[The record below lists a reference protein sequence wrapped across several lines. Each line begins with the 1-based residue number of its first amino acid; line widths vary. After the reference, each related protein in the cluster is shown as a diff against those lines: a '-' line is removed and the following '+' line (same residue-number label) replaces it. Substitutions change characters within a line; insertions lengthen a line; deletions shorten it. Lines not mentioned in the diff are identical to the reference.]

1 MPDVPRRVADAPAA
15 AAAAVGA
22 PVVAKGVDRES
33 MAGAEIDRRR
43 GVAEWLWWF
52 ARRQPLGLAGAVIVL
67 VLVVT
72 AILAPALAPH
82 GPKDA
87 AFPQYVAPGTEFPMG
102 TDHLGRDI
110 LSRIVWGARLSLY
123 VGLASV
129 LFGVTVGALWGVVT
143 AHFGGASDTVSQ
155 RVVDSLMALP
165 PIILALALM
174 AALGQSVTNV
184 IIALAILLTPTAART
199 IRSVALS
206 IKEMPYV
213 EAARAAGAT
222 EWRIIFRHVVPN
234 TLATYIV
241 LVTVNIAYAIVVEAG
256 LSFLGLGAPP
266 DEPSWGGMLTAGTQ
280 AMETAPWMIFFPG
293 LAISLTVFGL
303 NLLGDSIRDL
313 TDPRLRGGLG

>member
-1 MPDVPRRVADAPAA
+1 
-15 AAAAVGA
+15 
-22 PVVAKGVDRES
+22 
-33 MAGAEIDRRR
+33 
-43 GVAEWLWWF
+43 
-52 ARRQPLGLAGAVIVL
+52 
-67 VLVVT
+67 
-72 AILAPALAPH
+72 
-82 GPKDA
+82 
-87 AFPQYVAPGTEFPMG
+87 
-102 TDHLGRDI
+102 
-110 LSRIVWGARLSLY
+110 

-129 LFGVTVGALWGVVT
+129 LVGITLGALWGIVT
-143 AHFGGASDTVSQ
+143 AYFGGVSDSSSQ

-165 PIILALALM
+165 PIVLALALM

-184 IIALAILLTPTAART
+184 IIALSVLLIPTAART
-199 IRSVALS
+199 MRSVALS

-213 EAARAAGAT
+213 ESARAAGAA

-241 LVTVNIAYAIVVEAG
+241 MFTVNIAYAIVVETS

-266 DEPSWGGMLTAGTQ
+266 DEPSWGSMLTAGIQ
-280 AMETAPWMIFFPG
+280 ALETAPWMVFFPG